1 MTSFIVAL
9 VAALAALGGVIW
21 SGLTHRR
28 PLHYALVVVTLAALA
43 LSIWRARIWGRGL
56 VFEGAAGT
64 WQSVHRVAVV
74 VTFATLPLV
83 AWTGLRLAR
92 ARGAAAADARPA
104 HRRRAIQFVLA
115 LVAAALLGTVMTVL
129 ARRL

>member
-9 VAALAALGGVIW
+9 VAALLALGGVIW
-21 SGLTHRR
+21 SGITHRR
-28 PLHYALVVVTLAALA
+28 SLHYALVVTMLVALLA
-43 LSIWRARIWGRGL
+43 SIWRARVWGHDL

-64 WQSVHRVAVV
+64 WQTVHRVAVV
-74 VTFATLPLV
+74 LTFALLPLV
-83 AWTGLRLAR
+83 GWTGLRLAR

-129 ARRL
+129 ARRV